1 MKHVILYG
9 PPAVGKLTVATELAK
24 LTGYGLLHNHLTND
38 LVHQVFPY
46 GHPEMA
52 RLVIRFRSELIETAA
67 KAHVDGLISTLVY
80 ARNGTDDKVLG
91 EWRRAVAKHGGET
104 CFVRLHCPEPDLK
117 KRMAVSSRS
126 KERKIF
132 NAAMLRAFMKPWDL
146 FSPVRGV
153 ASLELDTSALKPA
166 AAAKLVAQHFRLPLK
181 PATRVKKA
189 R

>member
-1 MKHVILYG
+1 MKHIILYG
-9 PPAVGKLTVATELAK
+9 PPAVGKLSLATELAK
-24 LTGYGLLHNHLTND
+24 LTGYGLLQNHLTND

-67 KAHVDGLISTLVY
+67 KARVDGLISTMVY
-80 ARNGTDDKVLG
+80 ARNGTDDKVLAQ
-91 EWRRAVAKHGGET
+91 WRKSVAKHDGET
-104 CFVRLHCPEPDLK
+104 CFVRLHCPETVLK
-117 KRMAVSSRS
+117 QRMNLASRT

-146 FSPVRGV
+146 YSPVRGA
-153 ASLELDTSALKPA
+153 ASLEIDTEQLKAPA
-166 AAAKLVAQHFRLPLK
+166 AAKMVAQHFRLPQK
-181 PATRVKKA
+181 SAKKG